1 MWGRERYWGQE
12 ISKKFL
18 EDANF
23 AVEDWLINK
32 ISMRMSRVEN
42 TAFVTGVGGAR
53 PRGFTTYNHGTPSA
67 ATWNVIERFP
77 TGAAGA
83 FAASATATD
92 VFHDIMGG
100 LKTFYLT
107 GAVWMM
113 ARATLAAVRKLKD
126 AENRPFFDPREL
138 AANGRPV
145 LLGHEIVL
153 GEDLPAISANSL
165 SVAFANFREGYQIVD
180 RAGIRLL
187 RDPFTSK
194 PRTLFYTTK
203 RTGGDV
209 TNFEA
214 IKLMRFAV
222 ASS

>member
-1 MWGRERYWGQE
+1 M
-12 ISKKFL
+12 
-18 EDANF
+18 
-23 AVEDWLINK
+23 
-32 ISMRMSRVEN
+32 
-42 TAFVTGVGGAR
+42 
-53 PRGFTTYNHGTPSA
+53 
-67 ATWNVIERFP
+67 IERFP